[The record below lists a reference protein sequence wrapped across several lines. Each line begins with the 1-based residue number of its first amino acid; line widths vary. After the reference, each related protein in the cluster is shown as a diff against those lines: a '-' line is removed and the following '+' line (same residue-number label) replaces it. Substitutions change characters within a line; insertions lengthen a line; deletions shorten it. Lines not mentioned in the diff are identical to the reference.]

1 MNYKDINSWSNEY
14 QLSPRVILFSAH
26 DTIRNTKRSIYIYI
40 WECTW
45 PWKYLA
51 VYCNVLSAPGQKA
64 TRYRT
69 NKGKLL
75 IYILKA
81 VSCHMLHTYLCKMVQ
96 FFSSHWTCSH
106 KLETSSQVLQ
116 SAGVL
121 LKKSATRTFL
131 YNVNRFNLIFYYDFY
146 INEQF
151 FIIIIIIMSTVH
163 NFISHHK
170 NNISM
175 RYTTAIHTEYESIS
189 VSLVYSSF
197 KYIFLYIFK
206 ILYAYF
212 FLDERPRSSSCDFSS
227 SSCTSGT

>member
-1 MNYKDINSWSNEY
+1 MKWFNFLVHTEH
-14 QLSPRVILFSAH
+14 PV
-26 DTIRNTKRSIYIYI
+26 
-40 WECTW
+40 
-45 PWKYLA
+45 
-51 VYCNVLSAPGQKA
+51 
-64 TRYRT
+64 T
-69 NKGKLL
+69 NCG
-75 IYILKA
+75 
-81 VSCHMLHTYLCKMVQ
+81 V
-96 FFSSHWTCSH
+96 
-106 KLETSSQVLQ
+106 LETSSQVLQ
-116 SAGVL
+116 SIGVL
-121 LKKSATRTFL
+121 LNKSATRTFL

-151 FIIIIIIMSTVH
+151 FIIIIIMSTVH

-175 RYTTAIHTEYESIS
+175 RYTTAIHTEYES

-227 SSCTSGT
+227 SSCTSGTYRTSSCSSLCS